1 MISGLGAEAFRQC
14 AMAGAD
20 LAVRKA
26 VMHDIPA
33 ILDLINGYAAKGI
46 MLPRTEL
53 EVSEALRDFSVVRS
67 GGSLLGCGALHFYS
81 PSAGEIRS
89 LAVAEHAKTHG
100 VGRRLVEALIEEA
113 QRYELDALFA
123 FTYVVDFFTKL
134 GFREIERGLLPLK
147 AWKDCLPATR
157 SRCCAFCGPRA
168 GQKLSPA
175 TASVPSAPPI
185 WIITSNFRCPAN
197 GRESSPNG
205 GSGSPRKEG
214 RSFPANLFNMR
225 HFYLEN
231 RVQSS

>member
-1 MISGLGAEAFRQC
+1 MISGLRADAVRQC

-20 LAVRKA
+20 LTVRKA

-46 MLPRTEL
+46 MLPRTEF
-53 EVSEALRDFSVVRS
+53 EVSEAIRDFSVVRS
-67 GGSLLGCGALHFYS
+67 GDNLLGCGALHFYS

-89 LAVAEHAKTHG
+89 LAVAEDAKTRG

-147 AWKDCLPATR
+147 AWKDCL
-157 SRCCAFCGPRA
+157 
-168 GQKLSPA
+168 
-175 TASVPSAPPI
+175 
-185 WIITSNFRCPAN
+185 RCPKFQACDEIAVL
-197 GRESSPNG
+197 RVLRPARWPEVESG
-205 GSGSPRKEG
+205 HGLGSVSAADLDHYIQLPVPRQ
-214 RSFPANLFNMR
+214 P
-225 HFYLEN
+225 
-231 RVQSS
+231 